1 MMKGCGCNENLPCGC
16 CEGVEIVTPQS
27 TANRPGLN
35 TLRYRVGTHAAF
47 FETMQAR
54 LSNAYSETTTF
65 DLEGNSIS
73 TRSYPLQSLRTRAPG
88 DPAIALLD
96 AAATMLDVLT
106 FYQERIANEGY
117 LRTATERRSILEL
130 ARLVGYA
137 PRPGVAA
144 TVFLAYTLDDN
155 SEPVEIPAGA
165 AAQSIPEPDALP
177 QTFET
182 SQKLETRK
190 EWNNLR
196 PRRSRPQRIEL
207 VTETI
212 FFEGTETNL
221 KPNDPLLLVFG
232 GSTQFRKVKTVEP
245 LFDEKKTRVTLQ
257 FMPIEGFESIVQQ
270 IVQQVLRRFRRVGAV
285 SINASDEASR
295 RVAGVISEFDL
306 VKSQAD
312 LPAAFK
318 KLVELRAAA
327 KASGNVPVRN
337 WVDAL
342 REDLVKNLSEQS
354 VNLEESI
361 RAAAGGAG
369 SRSLPNKGSSAFA
382 SLIGLAGPLL
392 LPPSRQPANSLRLK
406 RDGSGTFD
414 AQKDT
419 LPQILTAFN
428 PQLGNT
434 AYKAWSNTRVTAS
447 SPVEVH
453 ALRVTAPLF
462 GFSAAKK
469 IDFNADG
476 RITNIREYPIVETR
490 VASVRSA
497 SAGDVVKHEEELF
510 VHLDSAYERIQAGGW
525 IVIDKRAVKAE
536 LKNFKLLGELQVSR
550 AKDVT
555 SPASRGEY
563 GLTSKTTRIEL
574 DEKWIEYKSGRLTTS
589 EDDEFQLIRKTIV
602 YAESE
607 KLALAEEPIDDD
619 IYGDRIELGALYDG
633 LRPGRWIVVSGER
646 TDIPN
651 TPGIRASEL
660 AMLSAIEQSYDA
672 NLPGDKIHTTL
683 ILANKLA
690 YTYKRDTVNI
700 YGNVVEATHGETRKE
715 VLGSGDAS
723 QILQSFTLKQP
734 PVTYVSAPTD
744 SGIEST
750 LHVRVN
756 DVEWK
761 ESDSLAG
768 LEPRDRS
775 FITKTD
781 DDAKTTVIFGNGEQ
795 GSRLPT
801 GAENVTA
808 TYRSGIGS
816 GGNVKAAQ
824 ISLVL
829 TKPLGVK
836 EVINPLRAS
845 GGADKETRDQAR
857 RNAPLAVMALDRLV
871 STRDYADFA
880 RTFAG
885 IGKASSVRMS
895 AGGRQIVHL
904 TIAGADDVSI
914 DVNSGVYRNLR
925 RALSK
930 FGDPHRPVQIGMR
943 ELLALVIFANVSI
956 LPEYSWEK
964 VATNVRQALLD
975 NFSFERRELGQSVY
989 LSEVISVIQ
998 AVKGVAYVDVD
1009 KLDSISEAEIE
1020 NEILL
1025 EAKLEKLKGVGGPN
1039 KRVSARLAQ
1048 PNPAYATSP
1057 DGAQEPAVLPAQVA
1071 YLLPKVPDT
1080 LILNQIEEVKK

>member
-1 MMKGCGCNENLPCGC
+1 MKGCGCNENLPCGC
-16 CEGVEIVTPQS
+16 CEGVEILTPQS

-35 TLRYRVGTHAAF
+35 TLRYRVGTHTAF
-47 FETMQAR
+47 YETMRAR
-54 LSNAYSETTTF
+54 LSNSSSETASF
-65 DLEGNSIS
+65 DLDGNPTS
-73 TRSYPLQSLRTRAPG
+73 TKTYPLRSLRTRAPG

-165 AAQSIPEPDALP
+165 GAQSVPEPDALP

-182 SQKLETRK
+182 SQRLEARK
-190 EWNNLR
+190 EWNNLQ
-196 PRRSRPQRIEL
+196 PRRARPQRIEL
-207 VTETI
+207 LTDVI

-221 KPNDPLLLVFG
+221 KPNDPLLMVFG
-232 GSTQFRKVKTVEP
+232 ASTQFRKVKTVEP
-245 LFDEKKTRVTLQ
+245 LFDDKKTRVTLQ
-257 FMPIEGFESIVQQ
+257 FTLIEGFESVVQQ
-270 IVQQVLRRFRRVGAV
+270 VVQQVLRRYRHFAA

-295 RVAGVISEFDL
+295 GVAGVIADL
-306 VKSQAD
+306 DGVKGQAD
-312 LPAAFK
+312 LPAVFK
-318 KLVELRAAA
+318 KLTDLRAIAHV
-327 KASGNVPVRN
+327 SGNAPVRN

-342 REDLVKNLSEQS
+342 QEDLLTNLNEQR
-354 VNLEESI
+354 VNLDESI
-361 RAAAGGAG
+361 RAAANGA
-369 SRSLPNKGSSAFA
+369 SFRSLPNKGSSAFA
-382 SLIGLAGPLL
+382 SLIGLAAPLS

-406 RDGSGTFD
+406 RDAIGTFD
-414 AQKDT
+414 ARKDT

-428 PQLGNT
+428 PQLGST
-434 AYKAWSNTRVTAS
+434 AYKAWSNTRVTPP
-447 SPVEVH
+447 SPVEVF

-462 GFSAAKK
+462 GYSAAKK

-476 RITNIREYPIVETR
+476 RITSIREYPIVETR
-490 VASVRSA
+490 AATARSA
-497 SAGDVVKHEEELF
+497 SAVDVIKHEEESF
-510 VHLDSAYERIQAGGW
+510 VHLDSAYEQIQSGGW

-536 LKNFKLLGELQVSR
+536 LKNFKLTDELQVSR
-550 AKDVT
+550 VKDVS

-574 DEKWIEYKSGRLTTS
+574 DEKWIKYDTGRLRTS
-589 EDDEFQLIRKTIV
+589 DDAEFQIIRKTVV
-602 YAESE
+602 YAQSE
-607 KLALAEEPIDDD
+607 ELKLADEPIDDD
-619 IYGDRIELGALYDG
+619 VYGDRIELGALYDG
-633 LRPGRWIVVSGER
+633 LRPGRWIIVSGER

-651 TPGIRASEL
+651 TPGIRVSEL
-660 AMLSAIEQSYDA
+660 AMLSGIEQTYDA
-672 NLPGDKIHTTL
+672 DLPGDKIHTTL

-690 YTYKRDTVNI
+690 YTYKRETVNI
-700 YGNVVEATHGETRKE
+700 YGNVVEATHGETRRE

-723 QILQSFTLKQP
+723 QSLQAFILKQP
-734 PVTYVSAPTD
+734 PVTYVSAPTT
-744 SGIEST
+744 SGVEST
-750 LHVRVN
+750 LDVRVN

-768 LEPRDRS
+768 LAPRDRS
-775 FITKTD
+775 FITKTG

-801 GAENVTA
+801 GVENVTA
-808 TYRSGIGS
+808 VYRSGIGS

-871 STRDYADFA
+871 STKDYADFA

-904 TIAGADDVSI
+904 TIAGADDASI

-930 FGDPHRPVQIGMR
+930 FGDPHRPVQIDMR
-943 ELLALVIFANVSI
+943 ELLALVISANVRI
-956 LPEYSWEK
+956 LPEYLWEK
-964 VATNVRQALLD
+964 VAAKVRETLLET
-975 NFSFERRELGQSVY
+975 FSFERRELGQSVY

-1009 KLDSISEAEIE
+1009 KLDSISESEIE

-1025 EAKLEKLKGVGGPN
+1025 EAKLEKLKGAGGPN
-1039 KRVSARLAQ
+1039 KQVTARLAQ
-1048 PNPAYATSP
+1048 ADPAYISSRH
-1057 DGAQEPAVLPAQVA
+1057 GAQGPPVLPAQVA